1 MQNNLAIFYCG
12 TNGAGKS
19 TLRQFNRDLV
29 QIIIDSD
36 HIAQEINPQNPRSA
50 DVAAGRKAIELFQFA
65 VKNHISFSMESTLS
79 GKSIIQR
86 IKTAKANGFFVRLNY
101 VAVDSVDINLA
112 RVAARVRAGG
122 HFIDEAIIRQRYDSS
137 EKQLIKA
144 VPFCDEVLVYD
155 NSFEQP
161 NLIFLIEKQI
171 ITLIHKTRPQWCQT
185 LQKTCET
192 LFRRPEY

>member
-19 TLRQFNRDLV
+19 TLRQFNHDLV
-29 QIIIDSD
+29 QIVIDSD

-50 DVAAGRKAIELFQFA
+50 DVVAGRKAIELFRFA
-65 VKNHISFSMESTLS
+65 IKNHISFSMESTLS

-122 HFIDEAIIRQRYDSS
+122 HFIDETTIRQRYDNSA
-137 EKQLIKA
+137 KQLLQA

-171 ITLIHKTRPQWCQT
+171 VTPIHKAQPQWCQA
-185 LQKTCET
+185 LQKDLQNTFQT
-192 LFRRPEY
+192 A